1 MARELFVS
9 LHGGVRTNHSKVF
22 SHMIL
27 EFEIWEVDWARIV
40 LSHELEHRRIEI
52 KSEKGRKSYLGDCYR
67 WHHDWITTS
76 CSMAMSQPPFPLC
89 GMGSRHEINDVIALW
104 TYMSCSVHMVSC
116 ADTGCIHQVWWRSE
130 PQVCSPWS
138 WLAGAGEGGE
148 GGRENGSEGG
158 VVSYKYLLSLA
169 TGTASLVSK
178 PYENTRLLQTSRV
191 TCSSTGSAGRVQ
203 LHSRRHI

>member
-1 MARELFVS
+1 
-9 LHGGVRTNHSKVF
+9 
-22 SHMIL
+22 
-27 EFEIWEVDWARIV
+27 
-40 LSHELEHRRIEI
+40 
-52 KSEKGRKSYLGDCYR
+52 
-67 WHHDWITTS
+67 
-76 CSMAMSQPPFPLC
+76 MSQLLPWRLLSLTSWLDYKKLFYGHVPDPLPPVWK
-89 GMGSRHEINDVIALW
+89 GVQTDEIHDVIALW
-104 TYMSCSVHMVSC
+104 TYMTCSVHMVSC